1 MKDLL
6 HIALNNEKIIIGIGL
21 QKEKPKQAVLKEWL
35 ESKPYIKSQREPAR
49 KVSKF
54 SLGSLVFYCSKENP
68 LASPSVYVQQL
79 KKITRDGSMFSPI
92 DREPSDAASQNL
104 NKVFERIWD
113 IDYTNPQDD
122 PLRNWKEGESV
133 VLKKDLS
140 PAAVKWN
147 EFVKEKSFGTK
158 LIPFEL

>member
-1 MKDLL
+1 VKDLL
-6 HIALNNEKIIIGIGL
+6 HIALNNEKLIFGIGI
-21 QKEKPKQAVLKEWL
+21 QKEKSKQAALKEWL
-35 ESKPYIKSQREPAR
+35 ESKPYIKTLREPAR

-54 SLGSLVFYCSKENP
+54 SLGSLIFYCSEENP

-79 KKITRDGSMFSPI
+79 KKITHNGMISPI
-92 DREPSDAASQNL
+92 DREPSDVASENL
-104 NKVFERIWD
+104 NKVFERIQD
-113 IDYTNPQDD
+113 IAYTNPQDD

-133 VLKKDLS
+133 VLKRDLS